1 MMGQVRGLNYLKACR
16 GGAFIPDPS
25 WVAKAKA

>member
-16 GGAFIPDPS
+16 GGTFVPDPG
-25 WVAKAKA
+25 WLAKSK